1 MRRELHVWF
10 GRNMPRLN
18 FLNGNGDIIES
29 YDELSNTLRVMNS
42 MDRSSDGY
50 FFIPKDVI
58 IHTHNVMFAD
68 GRVIEKY
75 GFRLF
80 IHPAIGDM
88 FEITFGDCANT
99 SREIQPHHDI
109 LKLLLSGEFNTDT
122 CRVVSEDF

>member
-10 GRNMPRLN
+10 GCNMPRLDA
-18 FLNGNGDIIES
+18 LDGDVIES
-29 YDELSNTLRVMNS
+29 YDGLSNMCHVLKS
-42 MDRSSDGY
+42 ADQSSDGY

-58 IHTHNVMFAD
+58 IHTHNIIFAN
-68 GRVIEKY
+68 GRVIEHY

-99 SREIQPHHDI
+99 SREIMPHHDI
-109 LKLLLSGEFNTDT
+109 LKLLLSGEFDTDE
-122 CRVVSEDF
+122 CKVISEDF